1 MYGTYDLRYKILRAD
16 QTFDLHTQT
25 LNITNLEEEDSWDE
39 FTKNLLK
46 QESLKGWWYTVWH
59 VWKLKRVY

>member
-1 MYGTYDLRYKILRAD
+1 MYEIYDLRGKFYGRIKL
-16 QTFDLHTQT
+16 FVLHKLT
-25 LNITNLEEEDSWDE
+25 LNITNLWEEDSWDE